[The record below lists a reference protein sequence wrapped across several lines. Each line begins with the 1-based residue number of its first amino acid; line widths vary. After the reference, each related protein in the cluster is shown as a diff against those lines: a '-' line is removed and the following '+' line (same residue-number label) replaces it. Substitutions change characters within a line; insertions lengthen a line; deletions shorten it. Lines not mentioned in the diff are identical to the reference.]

1 MSLCQRFVSVRDTN
15 VRFMN
20 TLACNHNWHCTFAFG
35 TRFVNLCGM
44 RSASKVV
51 WPSLSESSRSSGRQS
66 LQSRINCTS
75 HLRVTRTRPV
85 SISSRLATL
94 RWCGVRYSVRR
105 ETRAVPPLAESRSP
119 ARLGRSCGRFI
130 AAAPQRRSYSR
141 DCGAQRPHAIILL
154 AAPHAVSPPVCFTAY
169 VEDGGL
175 VKVLPFL
182 RSLGR
187 IVTTVCRSNKV

>member
-1 MSLCQRFVSVRDTN
+1 MSAVCVLRDTN

-35 TRFVNLCGM
+35 TRAVNLCGM
-44 RSASKVV
+44 RSAPKEV

-105 ETRAVPPLAESRSP
+105 ETRAVPRLAESRSP
-119 ARLGRSCGRFI
+119 ARLGRSCGRFYRGGT
-130 AAAPQRRSYSR
+130 PTGTVEM
-141 DCGAQRPHAIILL
+141 GASQALRYYLL
-154 AAPHAVSPPVCFTAY
+154 AAPHAVSPPRLLRAY
-169 VEDGGL
+169 VEAGPL
-175 VKVLPFL
+175 VAIFTQFGQDRDDSLP
-182 RSLGR
+182 
-187 IVTTVCRSNKV
+187 I

>member
-1 MSLCQRFVSVRDTN
+1 
-15 VRFMN
+15 MN

-35 TRFVNLCGM
+35 TRAVNLCGM

-141 DCGAQRPHAIILL
+141 DCGASKASRYYFVSGTSCRKSAPSALQRLWRTGPLV
-154 AAPHAVSPPVCFTAY
+154 AVFFHGSA
-169 VEDGGL
+169 
-175 VKVLPFL
+175 
-182 RSLGR
+182 
-187 IVTTVCRSNKV
+187 